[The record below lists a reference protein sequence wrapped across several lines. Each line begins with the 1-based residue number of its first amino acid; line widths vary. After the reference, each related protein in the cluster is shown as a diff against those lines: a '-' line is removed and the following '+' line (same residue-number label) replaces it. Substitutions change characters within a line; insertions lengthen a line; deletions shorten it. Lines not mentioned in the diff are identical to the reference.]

1 MAVHMRRGLSSSCK
15 HAIALS
21 EAHADFVPTFGYAG
35 LTQLYARHPQLA
47 NPLTNGSV
55 EPTTFHVANLP
66 NEEVL
71 HVVNADDL
79 WAMVEKPPATARNQ
93 RVCCLAPLCRTS
105 NRNCI
110 YARAV
115 SPLGPADEDD
125 DNDDGANDSADVVA
139 KAFAARH
146 AASPFRDVDW
156 PRRSRNLLPCSTEV
170 ELCAALGQSARTRSI
185 GGVAATYPDVLSE
198 PVCLVHG
205 TAQPSPSNLMTKIAT
220 IISIDGFV
228 NAQTGTWRC
237 PDIPADNNLVR
248 FDGTSQALFA
258 TISETLFTRTFLD
271 FIINIQ
277 LTT

>member
-35 LTQLYARHPQLA
+35 LTQLYARNPQLA

-115 SPLGPADEDD
+115 SPPGPADEDD
-125 DNDDGANDSADVVA
+125 DHDDGANDSADVVA

-248 FDGTSQALFA
+248 FDGTSHALFA